1 MRFGVIVFPGSNCD
15 HDTYHVVKE
24 VLECSVNFIWHKE
37 TNLKY
42 YDCIV
47 VPGGFSYGD
56 YLRAGAIAKFSP
68 IMKSVVNFAKEG
80 GLVFGICNGF
90 QVLVESGL
98 LPGSLITNNKVKFLS
113 KEVTLKVNSSS
124 SIFTRKLVPGDLLKM
139 PIAHKQGNYQI
150 DADGLKKLMDNEQIA
165 FTYHQIDG
173 LSPNGSIANI
183 AGVFNKNKNVLGM
196 MPHPERAADKILRSQ
211 DGLRIFKSILSTV

>member
-15 HDTYHVVKE
+15 HDAYHVVKK
-24 VLECSVNFIWHKE
+24 VLDCSVNFIWHKE
-37 TNLKY
+37 TNLDY
-42 YDCIV
+42 YDCLI

-68 IMKSVVNFAKEG
+68 IMKSVVEFAKKG

-98 LPGSLITNNKVKFLS
+98 LPGALITNNKVKFLS
-113 KEVTLKVNSSS
+113 REVTLSVASTSSP
-124 SIFTRKLVPGDLLKM
+124 FTQELAIGDLLNM

-150 DADGLKKLMDNEQIA
+150 DADDLKQLQDNDQIA
-165 FTYHQIDG
+165 FTYHQKDG
-173 LSPNGSIANI
+173 GSPNGSVSNI
-183 AGVFNKNKNVLGM
+183 AGIFNENKNVLGM
-196 MPHPERAADKILRSQ
+196 MPHPERAADEILASQ
-211 DGLRIFKSILSTV
+211 DGLRIFKSILSAA